1 METFEEFAFLRFAMT
16 KQRHLIRAGIYQHV
30 FQRSFDRHIIF
41 TSAVDAIFFVSVYYV
56 YSLKYRVETLAFCL
70 MDNHVHFLCKT
81 EKPSDLNAF
90 VRDYSS
96 VFVKGYNAYHKR
108 IGELFQ
114 KPFGYAGKVGDK
126 KLRTCVIYI
135 NNNPVEAGKTS
146 EMEQYIWNLF
156 SFGTSKNPFS
166 EQIVH
171 RKASKK
177 MRRSIKEIKSSFNQH
192 KILKPMQLECLF
204 AGLSNKEKQQ
214 LRDYI
219 LKEYSPVNYEKVT
232 TIFGSLGKAIIA
244 MHSFMGSEYDI
255 KM

>member
-1 METFEEFAFLRFAMT
+1 MRFAMT

-126 KLRTCVIYI
+126 NCGHALFILIIIQSKRVKHQKW
-135 NNNPVEAGKTS
+135 NN
-146 EMEQYIWNLF
+146 I
-156 SFGTSKNPFS
+156 FGIFFHS
-166 EQIVH
+166 EQAIIHFQNRLSTEKHLRRCVVP
-171 RKASKK
+171 SKK
-177 MRRSIKEIKSSFNQH
+177 
-192 KILKPMQLECLF
+192 
-204 AGLSNKEKQQ
+204 
-214 LRDYI
+214 
-219 LKEYSPVNYEKVT
+219 
-232 TIFGSLGKAIIA
+232 
-244 MHSFMGSEYDI
+244 
-255 KM
+255 